1 MALVLMIINIYTINW
16 REMLSINMM
25 VTDAIINNRLVLIKE
40 EEVDQ

>member
-1 MALVLMIINIYTINW
+1 MTLVLMIINIYTINW